1 MQGFL
6 QQADVAA
13 YYERAGDAAE
23 IIGKIAYQA
32 TDLDSIVTFTP
43 QGAWYRFTG
52 GISNAA
58 CRQLWA
64 AHKQGTLAAYA
75 VIELDGV
82 WFFCHAAPVYTDTAA
97 KPVGTVVLLDTLQ
110 KTLRALEGNVSG
122 IDTAVILDDTI
133 LLSDNPALEGQN
145 AQTLVG
151 QYGEVT
157 MSQVSGTNLSVA
169 AAVTKE
175 ALNTGGRTFVAVSA
189 ALLVFLALAIAL
201 LYRFLSSRMIVPLL
215 TKAEKMQM
223 GLLTTQIDAHFV
235 VNTITTIQILSEK
248 GESDRAARLS
258 GGLAALIKCQH
269 QAGDSVNIFME
280 LEMLEQ
286 YAEVMNARRENRY
299 NVDFEV
305 DDRLAA
311 CRMPGQVLQPVVEN
325 AIAGDASLFARAD
338 EIELSWQIID
348 PIQASWEQAPQ
359 PDSGEW
365 RAVVAPPLEFYEE
378 GTWGPL
384 GAEQLL
390 ARTGRQAAR
399 PGGAVIPISARGA
412 VQRKK
417 WRRQECRSKR
427 GRNPAACGWFT
438 RFHPAPPLP
447 AAGTRQGGA
456 FTVSGKIRTDNRKP
470 SSATVAPIIPF
481 SFPCQWRIGGGATR
495 RTALWTCATSI
506 CRWRSPRCDTGRRG
520 SRARQRRRPG

>member
-1 MQGFL
+1 MTNKTLKRRFAVALAAYTLLVFCLWFAYHSIVLGQIDRQARENSRFAANALLSHLDGEFSRLKILSSAIAGSESVQGFL

-175 ALNTGGRTFVAVSA
+175 ALNTGGRTFLAVSA

-325 AIAGDASLFARAD
+325 AMLHAFAEKQAD
-338 EIELSWQIID
+338 CRITIGGTLE
-348 PIQASWEQAPQ
+348 
-359 PDSGEW
+359 GG
-365 RAVVAPPLEFYEE
+365 VVC
-378 GTWGPL
+378 
-384 GAEQLL
+384 
-390 ARTGRQAAR
+390 
-399 PGGAVIPISARGA
+399 I
-412 VQRKK
+412 
-417 WRRQECRSKR
+417 
-427 GRNPAACGWFT
+427 
-438 RFHPAPPLP
+438 
-447 AAGTRQGGA
+447 
-456 FTVSGKIRTDNRKP
+456 
-470 SSATVAPIIPF
+470 TVADNGAGMAPRVLAALRAKLEAAEN
-481 SFPCQWRIGGGATR
+481 SDFPEQGLTGV
-495 RTALWTCATSI
+495 ALLNI
-506 CRWRSPRCDTGRRG
+506 QKRLRLRYGK
-520 SRARQRRRPG
+520 RAGLMVESTPGQGTTVTLCFPEEADS